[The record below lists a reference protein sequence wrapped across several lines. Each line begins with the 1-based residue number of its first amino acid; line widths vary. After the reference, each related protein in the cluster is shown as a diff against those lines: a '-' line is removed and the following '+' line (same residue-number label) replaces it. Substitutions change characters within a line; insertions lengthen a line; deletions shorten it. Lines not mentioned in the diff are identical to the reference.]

1 MKRDVYME
9 QVCLTSDLTRLHKW
23 QRMQK
28 ELFKSVQRD
37 TNSIP
42 SQIELDKL
50 EKFIDEIKLKV

>member
-1 MKRDVYME
+1 MNPQEKDT
-9 QVCLTSDLTRLHKW
+9 LTSDLTRLHKW

-42 SQIELDKL
+42 GQIELDKL
-50 EKFIDEIKLKV
+50 EKFINEIKLK